1 MLIAGLEARSF
12 RSLSTFEAKLA
23 PGITTILGP
32 NGAGKTN
39 LLEAMFF
46 ALTGRSF
53 RTGDRRE
60 LIAFGEPV
68 ARAAATLE
76 GEDGAEHILLA
87 SVSRGEGRR
96 HLLDGAATAPADSA
110 RLRPHVT
117 VFSPDLLALVKGPPG
132 ERRAHLD
139 AFTAVRWPARADL
152 RRGYGQV
159 LAQRNALL
167 GRVAAGLVGEPE
179 LDAWDRTLADA
190 AEALIAA
197 RRAAIAELAAPFA
210 QAAAD
215 LGLADDAEL
224 GYAPRA
230 DGGAEAI
237 ADELRS
243 RRESELQSGRTTYGP
258 HLDEVALKRAGR
270 PLRRYGSQGEQRAAL
285 LALLFAERE
294 ALLAAAAPPP
304 LMLLDDVMS
313 ELDPE
318 HRELLVSRLEGQGQ
332 SLITAADEGAVPAA
346 ARRSVIR
353 LGSAAG
359 SSLSA
364 AA

>member
-12 RSLSTFEAKLA
+12 RSLSAFEAKLG

-39 LLEAMFF
+39 LLEALFF

-68 ARAAATLE
+68 ARATAALE
-76 GEDGAEHILLA
+76 DEDGAEHTLLA

-96 HLLDGAATAPADSA
+96 HLLDGAAAAPADSA

-139 AFTAVRWPARADL
+139 AFVAVRWPARADL
-152 RRGYGQV
+152 RRSYGQV

-167 GRVAAGLVGEPE
+167 GRVAAGLAGAPE
-179 LDAWDRTLADA
+179 LDAWDRTLADTA
-190 AEALIAA
+190 DALIVA
-197 RRAAIAELAAPFA
+197 RRAATAELALPFA
-210 QAAAD
+210 EAASE
-215 LGLADDAEL
+215 LGLSGDVEL

-237 ADELRS
+237 AAELRS
-243 RRESELQSGRTTYGP
+243 RRDSELQSGRTTYGP
-258 HLDEVALKRAGR
+258 HLDELALKRDGR
-270 PLRRYGSQGEQRAAL
+270 QLRRYGSQGEQRATL

-294 ALLAAAAPPP
+294 ALLAAGGAPP

-318 HRELLVSRLEGQGQ
+318 HRDLLVSRLEARGQ

-346 ARRSVIR
+346 ARDGAIR
-353 LGSAAG
+353 LGAPTAA
-359 SSLSA
+359 SLSA